1 VHISVESLH
10 LPQHTNHL
18 TVSLHPVHTQN
29 SLIHYLS
36 GLNFVGSGQISGSIC
51 KAKIGMI
58 TIIPF
63 GMKTPFIVTS
73 SPATRFVLPSNITQM
88 LLQIPNYKL
97 ISQGKI
103 KQCSVISSCVI
114 SISVR
119 RGRPRHCR
127 RWRRWWSWTP
137 TQKKNH
143 LVPKMMFG
151 CILSFDAVFNM
162 QKTQS
167 VEALRSLATWILW
180 RNEAYKNSAKINGQ
194 TKGGRRSHHR
204 PPPLNTPLVISNVKQ
219 PNNKS
224 SL

>member
-1 VHISVESLH
+1 MHISVESLH
-10 LPQHTNHL
+10 LPQHTNRL

-167 VEALRSLATWILW
+167 VEALRHGFYGETKLTKTVQKLTA
-180 RNEAYKNSAKINGQ
+180 RP
-194 TKGGRRSHHR
+194 KGGGGHTIV
-204 PPPLNTPLVISNVKQ
+204 PPPWIHHWLSEM
-219 PNNKS
+219 
-224 SL
+224 